1 MSAPVKTSKDRNT
14 RSAASA
20 ERKRARSKATLEDAL
35 LLARGK
41 WLQGDRLD
49 IGQLAA
55 ELGVSRATLF
65 RWVGS
70 RDALLAEVL
79 WSLFEP
85 TIGIAKQAARGE
97 GVPRIAEVCERM
109 VRDIS
114 RFERFRR
121 FVAEDGE
128 TALRVL
134 TSRAS
139 PVQARVIATMREL
152 LESEVKRGWTPPLSI
167 DTLAYLM
174 TRLGE
179 SFIYATALSGQKVD
193 IGDAGIAVQLL
204 LSGTLPKP
212 PRAPPASK
220 L

>member
-1 MSAPVKTSKDRNT
+1 MSPSSRTSKDLK
-14 RSAASA
+14 AAAAVSPA
-20 ERKRARSKATLEDAL
+20 AKRGRSKATMQDAL
-35 LLARGK
+35 SLARSK

-49 IGQLAA
+49 IGQLAT

-85 TIGIAKQAARGE
+85 TIQMAKAESRGE
-97 GVPRIAEVCERM
+97 GVPRIAEVCERV

-128 TALRVL
+128 LALRVL

-139 PVQARVIATMREL
+139 PVQGRIIATFREL
-152 LESEVKRGWTPPLSI
+152 LESEVRRGWTPPLAI
-167 DTLAYLM
+167 DTLAYLL

-179 SFIYATALSGQKVD
+179 SFVYATALSGQKVD

-204 LSGTLPKP
+204 LSGRL
-212 PRAPPASK
+212 PRAPRVPPASK

>member
-1 MSAPVKTSKDRNT
+1 MSPPRKASKDPKSPT
-14 RSAASA
+14 A
-20 ERKRARSKATLEDAL
+20 EAPERRRARAKASLEDAL
-35 LLARGK
+35 ALARSK

-49 IGQLAA
+49 IGQLAN
-55 ELGVSRATLF
+55 ELAVSRATLF

-70 RDALLAEVL
+70 RDSLLAEVL

-85 TIGIAKQAARGE
+85 TIHLARQSAKGV
-97 GVPRIAEVCERM
+97 GVPRIAEVCERI

-121 FVAEDGE
+121 FIAEDGE
-128 TALRVL
+128 LALRVL

-139 PVQARVIATMREL
+139 PVQARVIAAMREL
-152 LESEVKRGWTPPLSI
+152 LEAEVQRGWSPPLSI

-174 TRLGE
+174 VRLGE
-179 SFIYATALSGQKVD
+179 SFIYATALSGRKVD

-204 LSGTLPKP
+204 LSGKLPKP
-212 PRAPPASK
+212 PRAPPTSK